1 VSTRKG
7 GSVAPGPP
15 GSPSGSDTTVPQG
28 LLIGGSWV
36 RTDRTFDVTNAFDD
50 ERVAAISAATADHVR
65 AAVAAADASLA
76 IDFPLH
82 ARYDVLM
89 RAADRIEASQDDY
102 AWAIAREGSK
112 TIREA
117 RREPPRAATILRLS
131 AEEGRRIHGE
141 TLPFDSRAGSENR
154 VGYYFRFPIGVI
166 AAITPFNDPL
176 AMLAHKLGPA
186 IATGNAVVLKPA
198 SATPLSA
205 LRFAR
210 DLMASGLPDGRL
222 NVVTGSGGEL
232 GDALV
237 SDPRVRM
244 VTFTGGVRTGEHIAR
259 TAGLKKLSME
269 LGSNS
274 PVIVM
279 PDADLDRAVP
289 AIASG
294 AFAQAG
300 QNCLGVQRVFI
311 HDRVYDAFARRL
323 ADHVAGLTAGSS
335 MDERVDVCAMIS
347 AAQATRVE
355 SWVRQAVELGARI
368 LAGGKREGAV
378 VWPTIVE
385 DVPRGARLDCDEVY
399 GPVVALTRVS
409 SLDEAIDRA
418 NGVNYGLHAAI
429 FTASLADAFTAVQGL
444 TVGGVIVNDSTDY
457 RLDVM
462 PFGGTKSSGIG
473 REGIQFACAEM
484 TQTRVVC
491 FNLQAQPGAGAA
503 R

>member
-1 VSTRKG
+1 MPTREE
-7 GSVAPGPP
+7 GSAAPRPQGSLSLSDATGPR
-15 GSPSGSDTTVPQG
+15 G

-36 RTDRTFDVTNAFDD
+36 RTDRTFDVTNAFDG
-50 ERVAAISAATADHVR
+50 ECVATVSAATTHHVA

-76 IDFPLH
+76 FDFPVH

-89 RAADRIEASQDDY
+89 RTADRIEASQDEY
-102 AWAIAREGSK
+102 ARAIAREGSK

-117 RREPPRAATILRLS
+117 RREPPRAASILRLS
-131 AEEGRRIHGE
+131 AEEGRRLHGE

-154 VGYYFRFPIGVI
+154 VGYYFRLPIGII

-186 IATGNAVVLKPA
+186 IAAGNAVVLKPA

-205 LRFAR
+205 LRFAH
-210 DLMASGLPDGRL
+210 DLMASGLPAGRL
-222 NVVTGSGGEL
+222 NIVTGSGRDL

-244 VTFTGGVRTGEHIAR
+244 VTFTGGVSTGEHISR

-279 PDADLDRAVP
+279 PDADLDAAVP

-300 QNCLGVQRVFI
+300 QNCLGVQRVLI

-323 ADHVAGLTAGSS
+323 ADHTAGLTAGSS

-347 AAQATRVE
+347 VAHAERVE
-355 SWVRQAVELGARI
+355 SWVQQAVASGARI
-368 LAGGKREGAV
+368 LAGGQREGAV
-378 VWPTIVE
+378 VWPTVVE

-399 GPVVALTRVS
+399 GPVVVLARVS

-418 NGVNYGLHAAI
+418 NAVDYGLHAAI
-429 FTASLADAFTAVQGL
+429 FTASLADAFTAVQRL
-444 TVGGVIVNDSTDY
+444 VVGAVIVNDSTDY

-473 REGIQFACAEM
+473 REGIRFACAEM

-491 FNLQAQPGAGAA
+491 FNLQARSAAGLTP
-503 R
+503 